1 MIKAFLLSDNLFP
14 TVPSFLG
21 WQLQVHLGSPCTLY
35 LQRKDQL
42 VQEYQVH
49 QSPLWYQQPPQALT
63 ATRSRK
69 HGHENT
75 GIRDRRRKSWWIILW
90 TQGCKDVTIDDTHDA
105 LHKNRNI
112 NSTSARTNKCI
123 KHHTIQVLHI
133 PQHHGEIKARTSMY
147 CCTLL
152 TMAVIFSKLH
162 DLFSL
167 PSHLAYGTMQATSCD
182 QPRNTI
188 QIPRSQPKVTF
199 HLISASHTH
208 R

>member
-152 TMAVIFSKLH
+152 TMADIFPNYMIYFPCLAIWPMEQCRPQAVTNHGTQYRFPDPNRKL
-162 DLFSL
+162 LF
-167 PSHLAYGTMQATSCD
+167 
-182 QPRNTI
+182 I
-188 QIPRSQPKVTF
+188 
-199 HLISASHTH
+199 
-208 R
+208 